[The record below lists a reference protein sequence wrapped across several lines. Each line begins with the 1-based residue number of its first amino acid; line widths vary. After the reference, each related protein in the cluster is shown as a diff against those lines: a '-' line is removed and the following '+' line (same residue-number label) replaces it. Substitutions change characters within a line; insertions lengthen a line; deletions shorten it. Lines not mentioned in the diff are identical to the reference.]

1 MNLASNF
8 IIVLLFFFAEY
19 GITVSMPIY
28 ITEALGQDVSFA
40 GYFTSI
46 FALSAICAMFVC
58 RVVSC
63 HINKM
68 RLYFAALYLLG
79 ITICMYPFAGGIFFV
94 FFLRFIQGFSSG
106 MVRAIYNSVTAD
118 VVNKKHL
125 GKAIGV
131 IGSATIIAMMVAP
144 PVAFAVSDAFS
155 MTTLF
160 LCLGGLCIVASCLVF
175 FIHTKSESFLRSA
188 QSKPEL
194 EMQANNKL
202 YFFVLLKTMSSM
214 GYGLFISFAVLY
226 AKSVGGFN
234 IGLVIAAYAL
244 ASFMARLLT
253 GFFTDKFHVKILLV
267 FSYFLLFAGY
277 MVFSLNTIPAL
288 LFGAFIVGAGSG
300 IESTVLPTA
309 AFRSSAYSSYLKT
322 SSVLALSIATGI
334 GLSSVVGGMLF
345 RGDFRIL
352 FIFSG
357 MIYLLLIMIV
367 IVEYYFRPKI
377 QLAGSGLGAEQLKH
391 FG

>member
-1 MNLASNF
+1 
-8 IIVLLFFFAEY
+8 
-19 GITVSMPIY
+19 
-28 ITEALGQDVSFA
+28 
-40 GYFTSI
+40 
-46 FALSAICAMFVC
+46 
-58 RVVSC
+58 
-63 HINKM
+63 
-68 RLYFAALYLLG
+68 
-79 ITICMYPFAGGIFFV
+79 
-94 FFLRFIQGFSSG
+94 
-106 MVRAIYNSVTAD
+106 
-118 VVNKKHL
+118 
-125 GKAIGV
+125 
-131 IGSATIIAMMVAP
+131 MMVAP
-144 PVAFAVSDAFS
+144 PIAFAVSGAFS

-188 QSKPEL
+188 QPKPEL